1 MPNRET
7 VTLFGVIAA
16 GLTLIGAT
24 TYFVAT
30 RLIRKKHFKKEHG
43 KKSQGEGEDELYTLS
58 DEEDDLDYRMSNDR
72 RRKARRGLGAAV
84 RPPPLITVAELFEQA
99 FLLNSDAKAQR
110 NVKIYFD
117 SNDEFVRE
125 EQIPE
130 LMQPSARSIL
140 SSDESI
146 MYGYDEQ
153 MSHRQR
159 LQEAIT
165 FKYSCVNV
173 FFGNE
178 DVQNS
183 GTTRITRN
191 IFAGTN
197 DRTENA
203 MLFLNNL
210 SKIKQTKNQHNLSK
224 HVQMVRKLGKG

>member
-1 MPNRET
+1 M
-7 VTLFGVIAA
+7 
-16 GLTLIGAT
+16 GA
-24 TYFVAT
+24 
-30 RLIRKKHFKKEHG
+30 
-43 KKSQGEGEDELYTLS
+43 
-58 DEEDDLDYRMSNDR
+58 
-72 RRKARRGLGAAV
+72 

-99 FLLNSDAKAQR
+99 FLLHTDANSQR

-117 SNDEFVRE
+117 SNDEYVRE
-125 EQIPE
+125 EQMPE
-130 LMQPSARSIL
+130 LMQPSARTIL
-140 SSDESI
+140 SSDESM

-153 MSHRQR
+153 MSYRQR
-159 LQEAIT
+159 LQEAIA

-210 SKIKQTKNQHNLSK
+210 NKIKQTKS
-224 HVQMVRKLGKG
+224 